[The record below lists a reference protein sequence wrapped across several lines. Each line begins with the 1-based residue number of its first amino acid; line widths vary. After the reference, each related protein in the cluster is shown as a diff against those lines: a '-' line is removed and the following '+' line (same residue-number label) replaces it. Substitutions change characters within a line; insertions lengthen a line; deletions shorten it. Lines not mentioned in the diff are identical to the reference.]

1 MIKNLKK
8 LRNEMGIS
16 QRQLGEQIGVS
27 QQSINKYENHEIEPD
42 IQTLIQMADFFQT
55 SLDYLVGHTDVRHII
70 ENRSS
75 FDLNAE
81 EALFIDNYRKLSNSE
96 RDSLLLV
103 AENYIKLKK
112 NQT

>member
-8 LRNEMGIS
+8 LRTETGIS
-16 QRQLGEQIGVS
+16 QRQLGEKIGVS

-42 IQTLIQMADFFQT
+42 IHTLIQMADFFQT
-55 SLDYLVGHTDVRHII
+55 SMDYLVGHTNVRHII
-70 ENRSS
+70 EDRST

-81 EALFIDNYRKLSNSE
+81 EASFIDNYRKLSKAE

-103 AENYIKLKK
+103 TENYIALKK
-112 NQT
+112 K

>member
-8 LRNEMGIS
+8 LRTEMGIS

-42 IQTLIQMADFFQT
+42 IRILIKMADFFQT
-55 SLDYLVGHTDVRHII
+55 SLDYLVGHTDIRYII
-70 ENRSS
+70 EERTT

-81 EALFIDNYRKLSNSE
+81 EALFIDNYRKLSKSE

-103 AENYIKLKK
+103 AENYIVQK
-112 NQT
+112 

>member
-8 LRNEMGIS
+8 LRTETGIS
-16 QRQLGEQIGVS
+16 QRQLGEKIGVS

-42 IQTLIQMADFFQT
+42 IHTLIQMADFFQT
-55 SLDYLVGHTDVRHII
+55 SMDYLVGHTNVRHII
-70 ENRSS
+70 EDRST

-81 EALFIDNYRKLSNSE
+81 EASFIDNYRKLSKLE

-103 AENYIKLKK
+103 AENYIALKK
-112 NQT
+112 K